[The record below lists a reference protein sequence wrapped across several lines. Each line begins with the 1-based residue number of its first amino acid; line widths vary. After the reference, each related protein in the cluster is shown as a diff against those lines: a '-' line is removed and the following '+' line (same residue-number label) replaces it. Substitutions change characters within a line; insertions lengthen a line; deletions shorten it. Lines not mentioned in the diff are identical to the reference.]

1 MFGLLVEVDYCPDGV
16 IVAEGF
22 FRRRTDRIERLRLV
36 TVDLADPVVLQFV
49 NARDD
54 LVPFMSKYTDGS
66 LDGVSH
72 LLTFHEDRPGSP
84 LGIQN
89 KLREMLLSAGGDEPI
104 DPLIQMVSE
113 PLPIALTPINLRP
126 AFNLERGKPRMLL
139 RCADLMM
146 FMQMEIAMV
155 ALEGAKVV
163 ICEHCRDLLL
173 TGPSTSRRSDASFC
187 SDRCR
192 VAAMR
197 ARKKENQ

>member
-1 MFGLLVEVDYCPDGV
+1 MIGLLLEMDYCPDGV
-16 IVAEGF
+16 IVTEGF

-36 TVDLADPVVLQFV
+36 TADLADPVVLQFV

-66 LDGVSH
+66 IHGVSH
-72 LLTFHEDRPGSP
+72 LLTFYEDLPSSP
-84 LGIQN
+84 LGLQN
-89 KLREMLLSAGGDEPI
+89 QLREMLLSAGSDEPI
-104 DPLIQMVSE
+104 DPLIQMTSE
-113 PLPIALTPINLRP
+113 PLPIVLTRINLSP

-139 RCADLMM
+139 RCADLPM

-163 ICEHCRDLLL
+163 TCEHCRNLFL
-173 TGPSTSRRSDASFC
+173 TGPSTSRRSDATFC

-197 ARKKENQ
+197 ARKKESR